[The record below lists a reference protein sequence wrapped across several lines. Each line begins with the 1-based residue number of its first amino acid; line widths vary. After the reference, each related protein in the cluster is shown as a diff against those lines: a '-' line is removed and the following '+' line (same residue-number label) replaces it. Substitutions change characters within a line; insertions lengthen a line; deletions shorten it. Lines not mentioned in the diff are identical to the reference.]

1 MSDKKKQ
8 TSSKQQALKTLEEN
22 KKSHTFSNQLKSGR
36 TTKTFDNAK
45 SVKTQYPVWKFSS
58 IDWYGE
64 WGWKQLSNEQWQS
77 IIQKLQNFESMT
89 WGEIEGAN
97 SHLIQISDCPNP
109 RVQKR
114 LNELQ
119 LDDYNELF
127 SLRLSAKERVFG
139 VLFGNVLKLLW
150 YDPEHQVWP
159 AYKKHT

>member
-1 MSDKKKQ
+1 
-8 TSSKQQALKTLEEN
+8 
-22 KKSHTFSNQLKSGR
+22 
-36 TTKTFDNAK
+36 
-45 SVKTQYPVWKFSS
+45 
-58 IDWYGE
+58 
-64 WGWKQLSNEQWQS
+64 
-77 IIQKLQNFESMT
+77 MT

-114 LNELQ
+114 LNELR

-159 AYKKHT
+159 SPKKHT